1 MGIMI
6 GFIVFIIGLA
16 VGSFLNVCIYRIP
29 IHESVVTG
37 PSHCPQ
43 CGTRIKWYDLVPV
56 LSYVLLKGRCRS
68 CKTPISIRYPIIELL
83 NGSLWLFLYHIFG
96 LSGIFVLLSIIS
108 STIVVFL
115 FILHDLWKKIIK

>member
-1 MGIMI
+1 MI

-56 LSYVLLKGRCRS
+56 LSYILLKGRCRS
-68 CKTPISIRYPIIELL
+68 CKTPISVRYPIIEFL
-83 NGSLWLFLYHIFG
+83 NGTIWLFLYHIFG
-96 LSGIFVLLSIIS
+96 VSGIFILLSIIM

-115 FILHDLWKKIIK
+115 FILLDLRKNIKK